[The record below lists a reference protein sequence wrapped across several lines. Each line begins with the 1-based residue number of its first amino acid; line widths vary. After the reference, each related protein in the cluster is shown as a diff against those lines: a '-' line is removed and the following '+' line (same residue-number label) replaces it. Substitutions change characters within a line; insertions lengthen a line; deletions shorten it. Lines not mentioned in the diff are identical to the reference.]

1 MEYNPVNSS
10 YHDRLEA
17 WSIIGTECDI
27 TYIKDGKEISVHS
40 KVIGMLNVKDGEYL
54 FGENG
59 LAIRIDSL
67 VAINGIPAKKEAV
80 GK

>member
-17 WSIIGTECDI
+17 WSIMGTECDI
-27 TYIKDGKEISVHS
+27 TYIKNGKETSVHS
-40 KVIGMLNVKDGEYL
+40 KVIGVLNVKDGEYI

-59 LAIRIDSL
+59 LAIRMDSL
-67 VAINGIPAKKEAV
+67 VAINGVSAKKEAV